1 MRYDNIIQR
10 NYLTFHMTKRRLRL
24 YSYAG
29 EIAQFSSTYEIVND
43 VDGLQESSCIGH
55 KT

>member
-1 MRYDNIIQR
+1 MRYDNIVQIIF
-10 NYLTFHMTKRRLRL
+10 LTFPMTKGRLRL

-43 VDGLQESSCIGH
+43 VDGLQQSGFNGH